1 MQLRLAWRNLWRN
14 YRRTLITS
22 GSVFFAVVLS
32 TFMMSIKEGTYDK
45 MIESSIGAHTGYV
58 QVQHTDYWSDKS
70 LEYSFELND
79 TLRNLLISS
88 REITGYLPRIQSFAL
103 AATGE
108 ATKGVMVVGVDPVKE
123 SSLMKLNDRVSEGS
137 YFSSDEKEIM
147 VGDGLARYLKIGVGD
162 TLVLLGQGY
171 HEVSAAGKYRIKAIV
186 KFGSPELSKQ
196 LVFLPVKEAQNFY
209 DLRERY
215 TSLVLLLKNNDRAVE
230 TAKDLQENMKGPF
243 VAMSWEQLVPELKNL
258 IDTDRTEAYVFI
270 FILYMVITFGL
281 FGTMLMMMAERQHEF
296 GVMVAIGMKRLHIAI
311 VVLMEGVILS
321 LMGAVAGMLGA
332 FPVCLYFN
340 VNPITFG
347 EEMSKLYEEYGM
359 EAVLQAS
366 VEPALF
372 IQQALIIAGLACL
385 VGFYPFVQLLRL
397 KAIEAM
403 RT

>member
-14 YRRTLITS
+14 SRRTFITS
-22 GSVFFAVVLS
+22 GSVFFAVILA
-32 TFMMSIKEGTYDK
+32 TLMMSIKEGTYDK
-45 MIESSIGAHTGYV
+45 MIDSSIGAHTGYV
-58 QVQHTDYWSDKS
+58 QIQHKEYWSDKS

-79 TLRNLLISS
+79 SLRTLLAATPGVTN
-88 REITGYLPRIQSFAL
+88 YLPRIQGFAL

-108 ATKGVMVVGVDPVKE
+108 VTKGVMVVGVDPMKE
-123 SSLMKLNDRVSEGS
+123 SALMKLSERVSDGA
-137 YFSSDEKEIM
+137 YFNPDEKAIM
-147 VGDGLARYLKIGVGD
+147 VGDGLARFMKIGVGD

-171 HEVSAAGKYRIKAIV
+171 HEVSAAGKYPIKGIV

-196 LVFLPVKEAQNFY
+196 LVFLPVTVAQNFY
-209 DLRERY
+209 DLGDRY
-215 TSLVLLLKNNDRAVE
+215 NALVLLLKDNDRA
-230 TAKDLQENMKGPF
+230 AKVALELQEKMEDPF

-258 IDTDRTEAYVFI
+258 IDTDRTEAFVFI
-270 FILYMVITFGL
+270 FILYMVIAFGL

-296 GVMVAIGMKRLHIAI
+296 GVMVAIGMKRLRLA
-311 VVLMEGVILS
+311 VVILTEGIILS
-321 LMGAVAGMLGA
+321 LLGATAGMLGS

-340 VNPITFG
+340 LKPITFG

-366 VEPALF
+366 IDPGLF
-372 IQQALIIAGLACL
+372 IQQALIIAGMACL

-397 KAIEAM
+397 NAIEAM